1 VRVSTVSFL
10 SGNVAALAGVDAF
23 ITNEAAAVV
32 TSLNRFGKLAW
43 ERTAWPFSSVLK
55 QVVPDVRVRSI
66 DVGDGGSSYSSAPT
80 VAVAGAA
87 TATSTINSDGEVN
100 GIAVTAGGTGYVSA
114 PAVTFSGG
122 GGSGAVATANL
133 ISLIDMAQT
142 MDLIF
147 RITDVDPYGGTNPTD
162 LAYRI
167 DAESGATEYGLA
179 ILENRSS
186 TAPVWV
192 HYRTPWPG
200 YASGSSVFPYIFGE
214 YATMGAYGDWLQADG
229 QASKAA
235 AVWNQAEGI
244 LQTELD
250 QLERQQRQTAPLLI
264 NTYGTTAAQP

>member
-1 VRVSTVSFL
+1 MRVSTVSSL
-10 SGNVAALAGVDAF
+10 SDNVAALCGVDAF

-66 DVGDGGSSYSSAPT
+66 DVGDGGSGYGSAPAVT
-80 VAVAGAA
+80 VAGAA
-87 TATSTINSDGEVN
+87 TASSTINSDGEVN
-100 GIAVTAGGTGYVSA
+100 GVAVTAGGTGYVSA
-114 PAVTFSGG
+114 PAVTIAA
-122 GGSGAVATANL
+122 GSPTATATAN
-133 ISLIDMAQT
+133 IIALIDMGQT
-142 MDLIF
+142 MDLIY
-147 RITDVDPYGGTNPTD
+147 RITDVDPYGSTNPTD

-167 DAESGATEYGLA
+167 EAESGATEYGLA

-200 YASGSSVFPYIFGE
+200 YASGASDFPYLF
-214 YATMGAYGDWLQADG
+214 GAYAVMGSLGDWYLADG
-229 QASKAA
+229 QSSKAA
-235 AVWNQAEGI
+235 ATWQQAEAI

>member
-1 VRVSTVSFL
+1 MRVSTVSSL
-10 SGNVAALAGVDAF
+10 SDNVAALAGVDAF

-32 TSLNRFGKLAW
+32 SSLNRFGKLAW

-100 GIAVTAGGTGYVSA
+100 GIAVTAGGTAYVSV

-122 GGSGAVATANL
+122 SGSGAVATAN
-133 ISLIDMAQT
+133 IIALIDMGQT
-142 MDLIF
+142 MDLVF
-147 RITDVDPYGGTNPTD
+147 RITDVDPYGSTIPID

-167 DAESGATEYGLA
+167 EAESGATEYGLA

-200 YASGSSVFPYIFGE
+200 YASGASNFPYVFGE
-214 YATMGAYGDWLQADG
+214 YAVMGSYGDWLQADG

-264 NTYGTTAAQP
+264 NTYGTTAPQP

>member
-1 VRVSTVSFL
+1 VRVSAVSFL

-23 ITNEAAAVV
+23 ITTEAAAVV

-55 QVVPDVRVRSI
+55 QVVPDIRVRSI
-66 DVGDGGSSYSSAPT
+66 DVGDGGSGYGSAPAVT
-80 VAVAGAA
+80 VVGAA
-87 TATSTINSDGEVN
+87 TASSTINSDGEVN

-114 PAVTFSGG
+114 PAVTIA
-122 GGSGAVATANL
+122 GGSPTATATANI
-133 ISLIDMAQT
+133 ISLIDMGQT
-142 MDLIF
+142 MDLIY
-147 RITDVDPYGGTNPTD
+147 RITDVDPYGSTQPTD

-214 YATMGAYGDWLQADG
+214 YATMGSYGDWLQADG
-229 QASKAA
+229 QGTMAQSIWA
-235 AVWNQAEGI
+235 QAEAI
-244 LQTELD
+244 LQTEFD

>member
-1 VRVSTVSFL
+1 MRQVAVSVL

-23 ITNEAAAVV
+23 ITTEAAAVV

-43 ERTAWPFSSVLK
+43 ERTAWPFTSVLK
-55 QVVPDVRVRSI
+55 QVVPDIRVRSI

-100 GIAVTAGGTGYVSA
+100 GIAVTAGGTAYVSA

-122 GGSGAVATANL
+122 GGSGAVATANI
-133 ISLIDMAQT
+133 ISLIDMGQT
-142 MDLIF
+142 MDLIY
-147 RITDVDPYGGTNPTD
+147 RITDVDPYGSTQPTD

-214 YATMGAYGDWLQADG
+214 YATMGSYGDWLQADG
-229 QASKAA
+229 QGTMAQSIWA
-235 AVWNQAEGI
+235 QAEAI
-244 LQTELD
+244 LQTEFD

>member
-1 VRVSTVSFL
+1 MRVSTVSSL
-10 SGNVAALAGVDAF
+10 SDNVAALAGVDAF

-55 QVVPDVRVRSI
+55 QVVPDIRVRSI
-66 DVGDGGSSYSSAPT
+66 DVGDGGSGYGSAPAVT
-80 VAVAGAA
+80 VAGAA
-87 TATSTINSDGEVN
+87 TASSTINSDGEVN
-100 GIAVTAGGTGYVSA
+100 GVAVTAGGTGYVSA
-114 PAVTFSGG
+114 PAVTFA
-122 GGSGAVATANL
+122 SGAATATAN
-133 ISLIDMAQT
+133 IIALIDMGQT
-142 MDLIF
+142 MDLIY

-167 DAESGATEYGLA
+167 EAESGATKYGLA

-229 QASKAA
+229 QSSKAA
-235 AVWNQAEGI
+235 AVWQQAEAI

>member
-1 VRVSTVSFL
+1 MRVSAVSFL

-43 ERTAWPFSSVLK
+43 ERTAWPFTSVLK
-55 QVVPDVRVRSI
+55 QVVPDIRVRSI

-100 GIAVTAGGTGYVSA
+100 GIAVTAGGTAYVSA

-147 RITDVDPYGGTNPTD
+147 RITDVDPYGSTQPTD

-214 YATMGAYGDWLQADG
+214 YAVMGSYGDWLQADG

-235 AVWNQAEGI
+235 AVWQQAEAI
-244 LQTELD
+244 LQTEFD
-250 QLERQQRQTAPLLI
+250 QLERQQRQTTPLLI
-264 NTYGTTAAQP
+264 TTYGTTAAQP

>member
-1 VRVSTVSFL
+1 MRVSTVSSL

-66 DVGDGGSSYSSAPT
+66 DVGDGGSGYGSAPAVT
-80 VAVAGAA
+80 VAGAA
-87 TATSTINSDGEVN
+87 TASSTINSDGEVN

-114 PAVTFSGG
+114 PAVTIASG
-122 GGSGAVATANL
+122 SPTATATAN
-133 ISLIDMAQT
+133 IIALIDMGQT
-142 MDLIF
+142 MDLIY
-147 RITDVDPYGGTNPTD
+147 RITDVDPYGSTQPTD

-200 YASGSSVFPYIFGE
+200 YASGSAVFPYIFGE

-235 AVWNQAEGI
+235 AVWQQAEGI

-250 QLERQQRQTAPLLI
+250 QLERQQRQTTPLLI

>member
-1 VRVSTVSFL
+1 MRVSTVSSL
-10 SGNVAALAGVDAF
+10 SDNVAALAGVDAF

-55 QVVPDVRVRSI
+55 QVVPDIRVRSI
-66 DVGDGGSSYSSAPT
+66 DVGDGGSGYGSAPAVT
-80 VAVAGAA
+80 VAGAA
-87 TATSTINSDGEVN
+87 TASSTINSDGAVN

-114 PAVTFSGG
+114 PAVTIAA
-122 GGSGAVATANL
+122 GSPTATATAN
-133 ISLIDMAQT
+133 IIALIDMGQT
-142 MDLIF
+142 MDLVY

-167 DAESGATEYGLA
+167 EAESGATEYGLA

-200 YASGSSVFPYIFGE
+200 YASGASDFPYLFGE

-229 QASKAA
+229 MSSKAA
-235 AVWNQAEGI
+235 AVWGQAEAI